1 MSRRNPAFAE
11 PFDRDLYWKTKEG
24 TLILLSEMEESHI
37 KNAISYF
44 TRRGGADEF
53 IRPLQ
58 KELDFR
64 RFINTQDDDPGDL
77 II

>member
-24 TLILLSEMEESHI
+24 NLILLSDMEESHI
-37 KNAISYF
+37 KNAIAYF
-44 TRRGGADEF
+44 RRRGGAEEY

-64 RFINTQDDDPGDL
+64 RFINQSEDDPGDL
-77 II
+77 IV